1 MAYLDKSKLIILVTG
16 TTIEPWDQNWKE
28 CEATWIPELRKLG
41 YNVMVAIGNPDLDT
55 DYSISGNII
64 TFKADDTKRGLF
76 DKSIRLPIKWIL
88 QQTNYEY
95 YFRIDSDSFVAPIR
109 FDRMMIENFYEVPNL
124 HYMGCSH
131 PANFIN
137 PHLHKRFFVC
147 KEGTIAS
154 GCGYMISKEAM
165 IIADAKMRIDAEVD
179 YEIDDWVLGRAMW
192 ENGVQLLH
200 DSRMLFESKY
210 NKLAADPDNIGLP
223 DIDNPQSHLAL
234 QHYMN
239 GHMEEAMISLGY
251 RNKSYEV

>member
-28 CEATWIPELRKLG
+28 CETTWIPELRKLG
-41 YNVMVAIGNPDLDT
+41 YNVMIAIGNPDLDT
-55 DYSISGNII
+55 DYSINGNII
-64 TFKADDTKRGLF
+64 TFKADDTKTGLF

-88 QQTNYEY
+88 HNTDYEY

-109 FDRMMIENFYEVPNL
+109 FDRMMIENFYEIPNL

-154 GCGYMISKEAM
+154 G
-165 IIADAKMRIDAEVD
+165 
-179 YEIDDWVLGRAMW
+179 
-192 ENGVQLLH
+192 
-200 DSRMLFESKY
+200 
-210 NKLAADPDNIGLP
+210 
-223 DIDNPQSHLAL
+223 
-234 QHYMN
+234 
-239 GHMEEAMISLGY
+239 
-251 RNKSYEV
+251 

>member
-41 YNVMVAIGNPDLDT
+41 YTVMVAIGNPDLDT
-55 DYSISGNII
+55 HYVISNNII
-64 TFKADDTKRGLF
+64 YFKADDTKRGLF

-95 YFRIDSDSFVAPIR
+95 YFRIDSDSFVAPKR
-109 FDRMMIENFYEVPNL
+109 FDRMMLENFLENAQIN
-124 HYMGCSH
+124 YMGCSH

-137 PHLHKRFFVC
+137 PHLHKKFFVC
-147 KEGTIAS
+147 NPGTFAS
-154 GCGYMISKEAM
+154 GCGYFVSKQAM
-165 IIADAKMRIDAEVD
+165 IIADAKMRIDEDVD

-200 DSRMLFESKY
+200 DSRILFESNY

-223 DIDNPQSHLAL
+223 DIANPESHLAL

-239 GHMEEAMISLGY
+239 GHMKDAMVKLGY
-251 RNKSYEV
+251 KILG

>member
-16 TTIEPWDQNWKE
+16 TTIEPWAQNWKE
-28 CEATWIPELRKLG
+28 CEATWIPELRKIG
-41 YNVMVAIGNPDLDT
+41 YNVMVAIGNHDLDT
-55 DYSISGNII
+55 HYSISGNII
-64 TFKADDTKRGLF
+64 TFKADDTKTGLF

-88 QQTNYEY
+88 QHTDYEY

-109 FDRMMIENFYEVPNL
+109 FDRMMIENFSEIPNIN
-124 HYMGCSH
+124 YMGCSH

-154 GCGYMISKEAM
+154 GCGYMVSKEAM
-165 IIADAKMRIDAEVD
+165 ILADSKMRIDAQVD

-200 DSRMLFESKY
+200 DSRILFESKY

-251 RNKSYEV
+251 RK

>member
-1 MAYLDKSKLIILVTG
+1 
-16 TTIEPWDQNWKE
+16 
-28 CEATWIPELRKLG
+28 
-41 YNVMVAIGNPDLDT
+41 
-55 DYSISGNII
+55 
-64 TFKADDTKRGLF
+64 
-76 DKSIRLPIKWIL
+76 
-88 QQTNYEY
+88 
-95 YFRIDSDSFVAPIR
+95 
-109 FDRMMIENFYEVPNL
+109 MMIENFYEIPNL

-131 PANFIN
+131 PANYIN

-154 GCGYMISKEAM
+154 GCGYMVSKEAM
-165 IIADAKMRIDAEVD
+165 IIADSKMRIDEEVD
-179 YEIDDWVLGRAMW
+179 YQIDDWVLGRAMW

-251 RNKSYEV
+251 RK